1 MSEEWRMGDERRR
14 QGGERW
20 AAVEA
25 RVRREWGLQLPDSF
39 CRFHVFLQGLG
50 AAERRALTDMDVAPA
65 GISDL
70 FDDPGLSAR
79 PGIDARAH
87 GRYYRDPPEFLTF
100 LHGGSDGLH
109 YGLWSDDGSA
119 CAGVASYS
127 THDGGD
133 IDTSAHTPLEAIRVL
148 IERHWRDLADDD
160 GDADHLAA
168 RRHGLELLREALTG
182 LETGDRDETGAGYV
196 RAYDSAA
203 GSADPARVAT
213 LDGAGALVTGETAPE
228 RPVHRAPGGFR
239 FAQARYPLLDD
250 PAGSTRLVADARR
263 RLAHGDPAEALALG
277 RDLHWA
283 SAGDPVREALANE
296 LLVGA
301 YQALG
306 RSSLAGIAQ
315 AHHDHRDLPNVTVL
329 GSR

>member
-1 MSEEWRMGDERRR
+1 MGDEQRIR
-14 QGGERW
+14 QDGERW
-20 AAVEA
+20 AAVEE
-25 RVRREWGLQLPDSF
+25 RVRRGWGLQLPESF
-39 CRFHVFLQGLG
+39 LRFFVFLQGLG
-50 AAERRALTDMDVAPA
+50 VAERRVLADMDVAPV

-109 YGLWSDDGSA
+109 YGLWSDDGST
-119 CAGVASYS
+119 CDTVASYY

-133 IDTSAHTPLEAIRVL
+133 IDTNAQTPLEAIRVL

-160 GDADHLAA
+160 GDADQMAA
-168 RRHGLELLREALTG
+168 RRHGLELLREALTR
-182 LETGDRDETGAGYV
+182 LETGDRDETGALYV
-196 RAYDSAA
+196 RAYDVVAA
-203 GSADPARVAT
+203 PAAPARVAT
-213 LDGAGALVTGETAPE
+213 VDGAGALVTGETSPE
-228 RPVHRAPGGFR
+228 RPVHRGPGAHR
-239 FAQARYPLLDD
+239 FAHTLYPLLDD
-250 PAGSTRLVADARR
+250 PAGAARLAEDARR

-283 SAGDPVREALANE
+283 SAGDPAREALANE

-315 AHHDHRDLPNVTVL
+315 AHHDHRDLANVIVL
-329 GSR
+329 GPR